1 MTHYL
6 TFPDRETWEA
16 FGWVPSECG
25 MYAYGPNGEFAD
37 VIGENYYFQHED
49 GTREPRPG
57 LLVNIAGSLPAE
69 LEQYATETPQHP
81 KRVFL

>member
-1 MTHYL
+1 MHYFL

-16 FGWVPSECG
+16 FDWETDG

-37 VIGENYYFQHED
+37 IIGDNYFQNED

-57 LLVNIAGSLPAE
+57 FLVNIAGELPTE
-69 LEQYATETPQHP
+69 FEQYALSEKPQHP
-81 KRVFL
+81 KRVFA